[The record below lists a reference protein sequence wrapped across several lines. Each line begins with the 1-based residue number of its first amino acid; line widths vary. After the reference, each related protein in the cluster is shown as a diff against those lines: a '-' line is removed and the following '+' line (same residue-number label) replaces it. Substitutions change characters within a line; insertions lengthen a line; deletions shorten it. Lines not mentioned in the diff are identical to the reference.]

1 MHDECGPNRAPFQA
15 AAETKQFFFL
25 SFLVVASLKHDA
37 LIKKQASLMDAF
49 SDPTVV
55 AEQEMVEQDKNL
67 DLVVQRVRPRTWRPE
82 TFNFR
87 LWR

>member
-1 MHDECGPNRAPFQA
+1 
-15 AAETKQFFFL
+15 
-25 SFLVVASLKHDA
+25 
-37 LIKKQASLMDAF
+37 MDAF

-87 LWR
+87 LCR